1 MIKDKLEY
9 AATYYNISD
18 NLKKGFEWL
27 KNSDLLSLSDGKHV
41 IDGDKIFA
49 NVQTYETKDDA
60 PYERHRKY
68 IDIQYMIKGIE
79 RIGVAEYS
87 NCSVIEGYDKEKDVE
102 FLKINIESHCQKLE
116 EGEFL
121 VFFPQDAHQPSLD
134 EKKKMFVKKVI
145 VKVAI

>member
-49 NVQTYETKDDA
+49 NVQTYLL
-60 PYERHRKY
+60 
-68 IDIQYMIKGIE
+68 
-79 RIGVAEYS
+79 S
-87 NCSVIEGYDKEKDVE
+87 
-102 FLKINIESHCQKLE
+102 
-116 EGEFL
+116 
-121 VFFPQDAHQPSLD
+121 
-134 EKKKMFVKKVI
+134 
-145 VKVAI
+145 